1 MGLDNGECDLVVR
14 IKLTLSGCCDDQTAA
29 LLADAAG
36 PAVAEAVVC
45 ELAVVPVVAVVPA
58 LAVVPVDAVIPAVAV
73 VPVDAVIPAVAVV
86 AVDAVV
92 CAVALV
98 VLPYDFRE
106 ALINT
111 LIGTVMALSLVVLTG
126 FVGQISVVQLSLA
139 GVAGFTISHL
149 AVNAGIGFPIALIQI
164 GRAHV

>member
-1 MGLDNGECDLVVR
+1 MYLRGASLPRRGDLVERSLPQVPRPNNLVR
-14 IKLTLSGCCDDQTAA
+14 TA
-29 LLADAAG
+29 LIAG
-36 PAVAEAVVC
+36 
-45 ELAVVPVVAVVPA
+45 
-58 LAVVPVDAVIPAVAV
+58 VI
-73 VPVDAVIPAVAVV
+73 
-86 AVDAVV
+86 

-139 GVAGFTISHL
+139 GVSGFTISHL
-149 AVNAGIGFPIALIQI
+149 SVNAGIGFPEKSTLN
-164 GRAHV
+164 GRVRSTVACGACPRQVATRQKANKYLHFMSRLQLCRS